1 MESLLLAL
9 VIGLGVGCI
18 VGALGAGGGIL
29 SVPALVYLLGQ
40 NPHAAGAGS
49 LIIVGATA
57 LISLIPR
64 TWEHRVRWKDGL
76 IFGLC
81 STLATFLG
89 SRLSFWV
96 SGWVLMLLFGVLL
109 VMVGMVMLWKAWQS
123 ARTAQRGSS
132 GNGAA
137 ATEEA
142 VNGEAVAGSG
152 RDANAGGTGGAAADT
167 TDNIINGAVEPRQR
181 SQAQVRGW
189 IGLLTAASFTGLL
202 TGFFGVGGGFIV
214 VPMLVLVLRFNI
226 REASATSLLVMLLAS
241 ITGLLSRIGTPLVVQ
256 WPAVIAF
263 AMASMLG
270 GLIGAPASRKVP
282 EFALTLAFGVL
293 LLLVAAG
300 VLAAELC

>member
-40 NPHAAGAGS
+40 SPHAAGAGS

-142 VNGEAVAGSG
+142 VNGEVVAGSG
-152 RDANAGGTGGAAADT
+152 RDANAGGTGGAADT
-167 TDNIINGAVEPRQR
+167 TDNTINGAVEPRQW
-181 SQAQVRGW
+181 SQAQARGW

-241 ITGLLSRIGTPLVVQ
+241 ITGLLSRIGTSLDVQ

-270 GLIGAPASRKVP
+270 GLIGAPVSRKVP
-282 EFALTLAFGVL
+282 ESALTLAFGVL

>member
-40 NPHAAGAGS
+40 NPHASGVGS

-64 TWEHRVRWKDGL
+64 TREHRVRWKDGL

-81 STLATFLG
+81 STVATFLG

-96 SGWVLMLLFGVLL
+96 NGRILMLLFG
-109 VMVGMVMLWKAWQS
+109 M
-123 ARTAQRGSS
+123 
-132 GNGAA
+132 
-137 ATEEA
+137 
-142 VNGEAVAGSG
+142 
-152 RDANAGGTGGAAADT
+152 
-167 TDNIINGAVEPRQR
+167 
-181 SQAQVRGW
+181 
-189 IGLLTAASFTGLL
+189 LLTVVGIVMILKAFKSTGRMVKSQQAIEKTESRFLPWVRLIAAASFTGLL

-214 VPMLVLVLRFNI
+214 VPMLVLALRFNI

-241 ITGLLSRIGTPLVVQ
+241 VTGLLSRIGVPLDVE
-256 WPAVIAF
+256 WPIVIAF
-263 AMASMLG
+263 ALASMLG
-270 GLIGAPASRKVP
+270 GLVGAPASRRVA
-282 EFALTLAFGVL
+282 ESLLTLAFGVL

-300 VLAAELC
+300 VLVAELC